1 MSLQSE
7 NKKLEK
13 TRKEFNKVNKLFTT
27 DMRNGIDVILL
38 GLKSASK
45 NVEITGLEPEKIKE
59 TKYTLEIPLKT
70 TVEGNYRD
78 MLVFIKDM
86 ENECLNNLAITRSL
100 KIEATSEPGII
111 KTTMDVIIY
120 SAKTPQGRLSL
131 EELARWLT
139 GRYNIFRPASGIA
152 PLPELA
158 GQIKPPVTPGKESKE
173 PSNSKGTQH
182 SSITGA
188 VYEPF
193 SYTEPESESVWT
205 K

>member
-1 MSLQSE
+1 ME
-7 NKKLEK
+7 NK
-13 TRKEFNKVNKLFTT
+13 
-27 DMRNGIDVILL
+27 G
-38 GLKSASK
+38 
-45 NVEITGLEPEKIKE
+45 
-59 TKYTLEIPLKT
+59 
-70 TVEGNYRD
+70 
-78 MLVFIKDM
+78 
-86 ENECLNNLAITRSL
+86 LNNLAITRDL
-100 KIEATSEPGII
+100 KMEATPEPGII
-111 KTTMDVIIY
+111 KAPRDGIIY

-158 GQIKPPVTPGKESKE
+158 GQIKPSITPGKESKE

-193 SYTEPESESVWT
+193 SYLEPESESVWI